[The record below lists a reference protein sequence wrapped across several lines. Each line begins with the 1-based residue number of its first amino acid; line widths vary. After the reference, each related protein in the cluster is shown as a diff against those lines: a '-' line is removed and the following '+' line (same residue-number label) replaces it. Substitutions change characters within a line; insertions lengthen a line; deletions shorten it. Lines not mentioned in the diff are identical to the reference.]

1 MPPRAQLVF
10 ICGGRGTRF
19 PGRPAG
25 APKSMIE
32 LGGEPLLGRLWRQLA
47 PRHTSPAPPVLV
59 AAAGDDRVPRFAA
72 ARAPSA
78 RVIVQAE
85 PDGVANAVLLAL
97 PHLEG
102 PALVVLA
109 DIVLDGELGPPPP
122 PPALVTWPA
131 APPEV
136 TRKNFGVRVGTD
148 GAPVELVEKPAAAD
162 GLVCGIGL
170 YWLTPDVIARFAA
183 APRNPRTGE
192 REITAALA
200 FTLRETRY
208 GLWEHRGRYFNVNS
222 AEDLA
227 EAEAAVG
234 GE

>member
-1 MPPRAQLVF
+1 
-10 ICGGRGTRF
+10 
-19 PGRPAG
+19 
-25 APKSMIE
+25 MIE

-47 PRHTSPAPPVLV
+47 ARHTSGAPPILV
-59 AAAGDDRVPRFAA
+59 AAAGDDLVPRFAA

-78 RVIVQAE
+78 RVVVQAE

-109 DIVLDGELGPPPP
+109 DIVLDAELGPTPP

-131 APPEV
+131 APPAV
-136 TRKNFGVRVGTD
+136 TRKNFGIRLGPD
-148 GAPVELVEKPAAAD
+148 GAPVELVEKPAVAD
-162 GLVCGIGL
+162 GLVCGVGL
-170 YWLTPDVIARFAA
+170 YWLTHEVIARFAA

-200 FTLRETRY
+200 FTMREAAYR
-208 GLWEHRGRYFNVNS
+208 LWELRGRYFNVNT
-222 AEDLA
+222 ADDLA
-227 EAEAAVG
+227 EAEAAV
-234 GE
+234 